1 MRITETQF
9 QHDYKVCRLKEN
21 VKIDAFCCG
30 DEDLDDFILNES
42 SFYTKALISVTYI
55 VLDKRQDNK
64 IVAYFSLANDKLSVN
79 DFNSNSE
86 FNRFRKR
93 RFAHEKI
100 LRSYPAVKLC
110 RLGINT
116 ESKGLGLGSILI
128 KFICALYSGN
138 ARAGCRFVTVDAY
151 KTAVPFYEKNGF
163 DLLTKKES
171 RSDTLP
177 LYFDLASF

>member
-79 DFNSNSE
+79 
-86 FNRFRKR
+86 
-93 RFAHEKI
+93 
-100 LRSYPAVKLC
+100 
-110 RLGINT
+110 
-116 ESKGLGLGSILI
+116 
-128 KFICALYSGN
+128 
-138 ARAGCRFVTVDAY
+138 
-151 KTAVPFYEKNGF
+151 GF